1 MGENCDKFFINTLDG
16 MAQWVRLDK
25 FFINTLDGMAQWVR
39 LVTNFS

>member
-1 MGENCDKFFINTLDG
+1 MGENFTKFFINILDG